1 MSQQHLVTH
10 AYDSHTGWVRIP
22 RTEMTGQNAEDLR
35 SRGFTMVRLRRGMF
49 GFRDVSIRRYLADA
63 SLTGP
68 SPVDIEPAATASA
81 ASTSRAIPPTVAAE
95 ATLIPASPPSR
106 G

>member
-22 RTEMTGQNAEDLR
+22 RTEMTSRNAEDLR

-49 GFRDVSIRRYLADA
+49 GTRDVSIRRYLADR
-63 SLTGP
+63 SPEGS
-68 SPVDIEPAATASA
+68 SPVGIEPASGPSMSPAHLLPADVGA
-81 ASTSRAIPPTVAAE
+81 A
-95 ATLIPASPPSR
+95 LIPASPPPR